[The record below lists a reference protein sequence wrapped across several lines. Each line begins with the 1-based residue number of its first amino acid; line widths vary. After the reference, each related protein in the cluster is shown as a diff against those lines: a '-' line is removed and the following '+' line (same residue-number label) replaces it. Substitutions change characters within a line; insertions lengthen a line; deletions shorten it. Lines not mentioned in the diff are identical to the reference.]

1 MAKKLALLQK
11 FTRNGKTMGVTS
23 RFLLCLG
30 IQSKEAGDKGNL
42 SSSVSFWHSMHL
54 SLPNQKKSA
63 I

>member
-1 MAKKLALLQK
+1 
-11 FTRNGKTMGVTS
+11 MGVTS